1 MPKNYYFLLAKC
13 FRFPEEEENKEDKN
27 SKNSESENYEN
38 NNGLISKT

>member
-13 FRFPEEEENKEDKN
+13 FRFPEKEENKEDKN